1 MTLWQTEANPWLWVW
16 IPGKAIPQGSLKGFI
31 AGGKVVM
38 RHSDDRLIAWRGYAA
53 GLISQ
58 VASDSL
64 GEAAV
69 KVTAT
74 FHVERPKSHF
84 TSKGELRAN
93 APKVPTSR
101 PDLDKY
107 LRAILDSLTI
117 SGLIKDDSQVVA
129 IGAAKVYGTDAG
141 VALSV
146 DPL

>member
-1 MTLWQTEANPWLWVW
+1 MSLWDAEANPWLWLW
-16 IPGKAIPQGSLKGFI
+16 IPGRAIPQGSLKGFI
-31 AGGKVVM
+31 AGGKVVL
-38 RHSDDRLIAWRGYAA
+38 RHSDDRLVAWRGYAA

-58 VASDSL
+58 AASDPL
-64 GEAAV
+64 GDAAV

-74 FHVERPKSHF
+74 FHIERPKGHF
-84 TSKGELRAN
+84 NAKGELRPN
-93 APKVPTSR
+93 APKVPTTR

-129 IGAAKVYGTDAG
+129 IGSAKVYGDDAG

-146 DPL
+146 DPI